1 MSHLDEG
8 TLHALLDGEI
18 PSAELAPIQA
28 HLSACPECRARLE
41 AERELMEEADG
52 LVDLVEVPVG
62 AESLPRATRSGL
74 SRGGWLRGLG
84 WAASVIGAAGLGY
97 LVRDGRS
104 PRSETDVLA
113 VAPNPPAPAAPA
125 ESGGPPADPALD
137 RAETTIPPQGKA
149 APERR
154 PVAPSPRTS
163 DDRLAS
169 GRVRDTVIGL
179 AADSDRTADS
189 AAKATEYRRAN
200 PSGVTS
206 APLTANR
213 QEVGTVGRFDQ
224 SRAREAQGVAGAAA
238 PEAAGGRLALAAG
251 SEPVTFPEALRR
263 LDGSLRLIPGMVPI
277 RLEVQG
283 AAVRVV
289 YSTPRGEL
297 VLSQQ
302 LRNGQIVFTL
312 EAPPGFPADSL
323 DRLRARV
330 RE

>member
-18 PSAELAPIQA
+18 PSDELSPIQA
-28 HLSACPECRARLE
+28 HLSRCPECRARLE
-41 AERELMEEADG
+41 AERELMDEADG
-52 LVDLVEVPVG
+52 LVDLIEVPVG
-62 AESLPRATRSGL
+62 AESLPGDSRSGL
-74 SRGGWLRGLG
+74 RRGGWLRGLG

-97 LVRDGRS
+97 LVRNGGS
-104 PRSETDVLA
+104 PRSETGVLA

-125 ESGGPPADPALD
+125 ESGGYRADPALD
-137 RAETTIPPQGKA
+137 RTETTIPPQGKA
-149 APERR
+149 VPERR

-163 DDRLAS
+163 DDRLVS
-169 GRVRDTVIGL
+169 GRVRDTAVAL
-179 AADSDRTADS
+179 AAESNRPADS
-189 AAKATEYRRAN
+189 AAKATGDRRAN

-206 APLTANR
+206 APVTANR
-213 QEVGTVGRFDQ
+213 QDLGAVGRFDQ
-224 SRAREAQGVAGAAA
+224 ARAREAQGIAAA
-238 PEAAGGRLALAAG
+238 SVPAGSRLALAPPP
-251 SEPVTFPEALRR
+251 EPVSFPEALRR

-283 AAVRVV
+283 ATVRVV
-289 YSTPRGEL
+289 YSTARGEL

-302 LRNGQIVFTL
+302 LRDGQIVFAL

-323 DRLRARV
+323 ERLRVRV